1 MFDFLWK
8 LKWYFGEN
16 KWKYTTIVL
25 VLLVA
30 NILEIIP
37 PQLIGWT
44 IDFIAGGEMTER
56 LMWQLVGVF
65 IVVTVLTYVAT
76 YLWSYLL
83 FDGAVK
89 IESIIRMKL
98 MRKFLLM
105 SPSFYERNR
114 TGDLMAKATND
125 LKIVNQAAGMGLL
138 TLVDAT
144 TFMLTIILVMGFTIS
159 WQLTFFALLPL
170 PILAIVEQRLGKRIN
185 AAHTESQEAFG
196 SMNDSVLEIVEGVK
210 LTRSYVQEEAENRR
224 FRGMTDDYL
233 EKFIKVERLD
243 ALFQPLTIIVTTFSF
258 MVAFGYGAVLANRGL
273 ISIGDIVA
281 FNVYLNMLIW
291 PMFAVGM
298 LFNVMQRGNASLTR
312 INSVLDT
319 EDDVNDQGVHGIQ
332 KSNMDF
338 DHVSFQY
345 PLSRRTN
352 LDDVSF
358 TLRSGQT
365 LGIVGRTGSGKSTLI
380 KQFLKFYPGGEGS
393 LVIDGRPI
401 SELDRST
408 LREKVGYVSQE
419 NILFSRT
426 VRENIL
432 FGNPEAT
439 EAQLESAIRLS
450 ALDQDL
456 KRMPHGLDTMVGEK
470 GIALS
475 GGQKQ
480 RISIARSLIRDPDI
494 LILDDALSAVD
505 AKTEKRII
513 DSIRK
518 NRTDRTTIIVTHR
531 LSAIQHADLIVVLD
545 DGRIIETGTHETLSV
560 SGGWY
565 SRQNE
570 YYLKGGAST

>member
-8 LKWYFGEN
+8 LKWYFGEH

-30 NILEIIP
+30 NVLEIIP

-56 LMWQLVGVF
+56 LMWQLVGIF
-65 IVVTVLTYVAT
+65 ILVTILTYTAT

-125 LKIVNQAAGMGLL
+125 LKSVNQAAGMGLL

-170 PILAIVEQRLGKRIN
+170 PMLAIVEQRLGKRIN

-196 SMNDSVLEIVEGVK
+196 AMNDSVLEIVEGVK
-210 LTRSYVQEEAENRR
+210 LTRSYVQEAAENRR

-233 EKFIKVERLD
+233 EKFMKVERLD

-273 ISIGDIVA
+273 ISVGDIVA

-312 INSVLDT
+312 INSVLDM
-319 EDDVNDQGVHGIQ
+319 EDDVNDSGVHGIQ
-332 KSNMDF
+332 ESNMDF

-345 PLSRRTN
+345 PLSGRTN
-352 LDDVSF
+352 LADVSL
-358 TLRSGQT
+358 TLKSGQT

-380 KQFLKFYPGGEGS
+380 KQLLKFYPEGKGS

-401 SELDRST
+401 SELDRRT

-432 FGNPEAT
+432 FGNPGAT
-439 EAQLESAIRLS
+439 EAQLEDAIHLS

-456 KRMPHGLDTMVGEK
+456 KRMPEGIETMVGEK

-480 RISIARSLIRDPDI
+480 RISIARSLIRNPDI

-513 DSIRK
+513 DGIRT
-518 NRTDRTTIIVTHR
+518 NRTGKTTIIVTHR

-545 DGRIIETGTHETLSV
+545 DGRIIEMGTHDELSA
-560 SGGWY
+560 SDGWY
-565 SRQNE
+565 SRQND

>member
-1 MFDFLWK
+1 MFDFLKK
-8 LKWYFGEN
+8 LKWYFGEH
-16 KWKYTTIVL
+16 KWKYTTIVI

-56 LMWQLVGVF
+56 LMWQLIGVF
-65 IVVTVLTYVAT
+65 IMVTILTYTAT

-89 IESIIRMKL
+89 IESIIKMKL

-125 LKIVNQAAGMGLL
+125 LKSVNQAAGMGLL

-210 LTRSYVQEEAENRR
+210 LTRSYVQEAAENRR

-233 EKFIKVERLD
+233 EKFMKVERLD

-273 ISIGDIVA
+273 ISVGDIVA

-312 INSVLDT
+312 INSILDT
-319 EDDVNDQGVHGIQ
+319 EDDVDDEGMDGVQ
-332 KSNMDF
+332 ESDMDF

-345 PLSRRTN
+345 PLSGRTN
-352 LDDVSF
+352 LDDVSL

-365 LGIVGRTGSGKSTLI
+365 LGIVGKTGSGKSTLI
-380 KQFLKFYPGGEGS
+380 KQLLKFYPEGHGS

-401 SELDRST
+401 SELDRRT
-408 LREKVGYVSQE
+408 LREKMGYVSQE

-432 FGNPEAT
+432 FGNPGAT
-439 EAQLESAIRLS
+439 EAQLEDAIHLS

-456 KRMPHGLDTMVGEK
+456 KRMPEGLETMVGEK

-480 RISIARSLIRDPDI
+480 RISIARSLIRNPDI

-513 DSIRK
+513 DSIRT
-518 NRTDRTTIIVTHR
+518 NRTDKTTIIVTHR

-545 DGRIIETGTHETLSV
+545 DGRIIEMGTHDELSA
-560 SGGWY
+560 SDGWY
-565 SRQNE
+565 SRQND

>member
-1 MFDFLWK
+1 MFDFLKK
-8 LKWYFGEN
+8 LKWYFGEH
-16 KWKYTTIVL
+16 KWKYTTIVI

-56 LMWQLVGVF
+56 LMWQLIGVF
-65 IVVTVLTYVAT
+65 IMVTILTYTAT

-89 IESIIRMKL
+89 IESIIKMKL

-125 LKIVNQAAGMGLL
+125 LKSVNQAAGMGLL

-210 LTRSYVQEEAENRR
+210 LTRSYVQEAAENRR

-233 EKFIKVERLD
+233 EKFMKVERLD

-273 ISIGDIVA
+273 ISVGDIVA

-312 INSVLDT
+312 INSILDT
-319 EDDVNDQGVHGIQ
+319 EDDVDDEGMDGVQ
-332 KSNMDF
+332 ESDMDF

-345 PLSRRTN
+345 PLSGRTN
-352 LDDVSF
+352 LDDVSL

-365 LGIVGRTGSGKSTLI
+365 LGIVGKTGSGKSTLI
-380 KQFLKFYPGGEGS
+380 KQLLKFYPEGHGS

-401 SELDRST
+401 SELDRRT
-408 LREKVGYVSQE
+408 LREKMGYVSQE

-426 VRENIL
+426 
-432 FGNPEAT
+432 
-439 EAQLESAIRLS
+439 
-450 ALDQDL
+450 
-456 KRMPHGLDTMVGEK
+456 
-470 GIALS
+470 
-475 GGQKQ
+475 
-480 RISIARSLIRDPDI
+480 
-494 LILDDALSAVD
+494 
-505 AKTEKRII
+505 
-513 DSIRK
+513 
-518 NRTDRTTIIVTHR
+518 
-531 LSAIQHADLIVVLD
+531 
-545 DGRIIETGTHETLSV
+545 
-560 SGGWY
+560 
-565 SRQNE
+565 
-570 YYLKGGAST
+570 

>member
-8 LKWYFGEN
+8 LKWYFGEH

-30 NILEIIP
+30 NILEVIP

-65 IVVTVLTYVAT
+65 IVVTILTYAAT

-125 LKIVNQAAGMGLL
+125 LKSVNQAAGMGLL

-210 LTRSYVQEEAENRR
+210 LTRSYVQEAAENRR
-224 FRGMTDDYL
+224 FRRMTDDYL
-233 EKFIKVERLD
+233 EKFMKVERLD

-273 ISIGDIVA
+273 ISVGDIVA

-312 INSVLDT
+312 INSILDT
-319 EDDVNDQGVHGIQ
+319 EDDVDDKGMHGIQ
-332 KSNMDF
+332 ESDMDF

-345 PLSRRTN
+345 PLSGRTN
-352 LDDVSF
+352 LDDVSL
-358 TLRSGQT
+358 TLKSGQT

-380 KQFLKFYPGGEGS
+380 KQLLKFYPEGQGR

-401 SELDRST
+401 AELDRRT
-408 LREKVGYVSQE
+408 LRETVGYVSQE

-432 FGNPEAT
+432 FGNPGAT
-439 EAQLESAIRLS
+439 ETQLEDAIHLS

-456 KRMPHGLDTMVGEK
+456 KRMSDGLETMVGEK

-480 RISIARSLIRDPDI
+480 RISIARSLIRNPDI

-513 DSIRK
+513 DGIRR
-518 NRTDRTTIIVTHR
+518 NRTDKTTIIVTHR

-545 DGRIIETGTHETLSV
+545 DGRIIEMGTHDELSA
-560 SGGWY
+560 SDGWY
-565 SRQNE
+565 RQQSD

>member
-8 LKWYFGEN
+8 LKWYFGEH

-30 NILEIIP
+30 NILEVIP

-65 IVVTVLTYVAT
+65 IVVTILTYAAT

-125 LKIVNQAAGMGLL
+125 LKSVNQAAGMGLL

-210 LTRSYVQEEAENRR
+210 LTRSYVQEAAENRR
-224 FRGMTDDYL
+224 FRRMTDDYL
-233 EKFIKVERLD
+233 EKFMKVERLD

-273 ISIGDIVA
+273 ISVGDIVA

-319 EDDVNDQGVHGIQ
+319 EDDVNDRGVHGIQ
-332 KSNMDF
+332 ESNMDF

-345 PLSRRTN
+345 PLSGRTN
-352 LDDVSF
+352 LDDVSL
-358 TLRSGQT
+358 TLKSGQT

-380 KQFLKFYPGGEGS
+380 KQLLKFYPEGQGR

-401 SELDRST
+401 SELDRRT

-432 FGNPEAT
+432 FGNPGAT
-439 EAQLESAIRLS
+439 ETQLEDAIHLS

-456 KRMPHGLDTMVGEK
+456 KRMPEGLETMVGEK

-513 DSIRK
+513 DGIRT
-518 NRTDRTTIIVTHR
+518 NRTDKTTIIVTHR

-545 DGRIIETGTHETLSV
+545 DGRVIEMGTHAELSA
-560 SGGWY
+560 SDGWY
-565 SRQNE
+565 SRQND

>member
-8 LKWYFGEN
+8 LKWYFGEH

-30 NILEIIP
+30 NVLEIIP

-56 LMWQLVGVF
+56 LMWQLVGIF
-65 IVVTVLTYVAT
+65 ILVTILTYTAT

-125 LKIVNQAAGMGLL
+125 LKSVNQAAGMGLL

-170 PILAIVEQRLGKRIN
+170 PMLAIVEQRLGKRIN

-196 SMNDSVLEIVEGVK
+196 AMNDSVLEIVEGVK
-210 LTRSYVQEEAENRR
+210 LTRSYVQEAAENRR

-233 EKFIKVERLD
+233 EKFMKVERLD

-273 ISIGDIVA
+273 ISVGDIVA

-312 INSVLDT
+312 INSVLDM
-319 EDDVNDQGVHGIQ
+319 EDDVNDSGVHGIQ
-332 KSNMDF
+332 ESNMDF

-345 PLSRRTN
+345 PLSGRTN
-352 LDDVSF
+352 LADVSL
-358 TLRSGQT
+358 TLKSGQT

-380 KQFLKFYPGGEGS
+380 KQLLKFYPEGQGR

-401 SELDRST
+401 AELDRGT

-432 FGNPEAT
+432 FGNPGAT
-439 EAQLESAIRLS
+439 EAQLEDAIHLS

-456 KRMPHGLDTMVGEK
+456 KRMPEGLETMVGEK

-480 RISIARSLIRDPDI
+480 RISIARSLIRNPDI

-513 DSIRK
+513 DGIRT
-518 NRTDRTTIIVTHR
+518 NRTGKTTIIVTHR

-545 DGRIIETGTHETLSV
+545 DGRIIEMGTHDELSA
-560 SGGWY
+560 SDGWY
-565 SRQNE
+565 SRQND

>member
-1 MFDFLWK
+1 MFDFLKK
-8 LKWYFGEN
+8 LKWYFGEH
-16 KWKYTTIVL
+16 KWKYTTIVI

-56 LMWQLVGVF
+56 LMWQLIGVF
-65 IVVTVLTYVAT
+65 IMVTILTYTAT

-89 IESIIRMKL
+89 IESIIKMKL

-125 LKIVNQAAGMGLL
+125 LKSVNQAAGMGLL

-210 LTRSYVQEEAENRR
+210 LTRSYVQEAAENRR

-233 EKFIKVERLD
+233 EKFMKVERLD

-273 ISIGDIVA
+273 ISVGDIVA

-312 INSVLDT
+312 INSILDT
-319 EDDVNDQGVHGIQ
+319 EDDVDDEGMDGVQ
-332 KSNMDF
+332 ESDMDF

-345 PLSRRTN
+345 PLSGRTN
-352 LDDVSF
+352 LDDVSL

-365 LGIVGRTGSGKSTLI
+365 LGIVGKTGSGKSTLI
-380 KQFLKFYPGGEGS
+380 KQLLKFYPEGHGS

-401 SELDRST
+401 SELDRRT
-408 LREKVGYVSQE
+408 LREKMGYVSQE

-432 FGNPEAT
+432 FGNPGAT
-439 EAQLESAIRLS
+439 EAQLEDAIHLS

-456 KRMPHGLDTMVGEK
+456 KRMPEGIETMVGEK

-480 RISIARSLIRDPDI
+480 RISIARSLIRNPDI

-513 DSIRK
+513 DSIRT
-518 NRTDRTTIIVTHR
+518 NRTDKTTIIVTHR

-545 DGRIIETGTHETLSV
+545 DGRIIEMGTHDELSA
-560 SGGWY
+560 SDGWY
-565 SRQNE
+565 SRQND

>member
-1 MFDFLWK
+1 MFDFLKK
-8 LKWYFGEN
+8 LKWYFGEH
-16 KWKYTTIVL
+16 KWKYTTIVI

-56 LMWQLVGVF
+56 LMWQLIGVF
-65 IVVTVLTYVAT
+65 IVVTILTYTAT

-125 LKIVNQAAGMGLL
+125 LKSVNQAAGMGLL

-210 LTRSYVQEEAENRR
+210 LTRSYVQEAAENRR

-233 EKFIKVERLD
+233 EKFMKVERLD

-258 MVAFGYGAVLANRGL
+258 VVAFGYGAVLANRGL
-273 ISIGDIVA
+273 ISVGDIVA

-312 INSVLDT
+312 INSILDT
-319 EDDVNDQGVHGIQ
+319 EDDVDDEGMHGIQ
-332 KSNMDF
+332 ESDMDF

-345 PLSRRTN
+345 PLSGRTN
-352 LDDVSF
+352 LDDVSL

-365 LGIVGRTGSGKSTLI
+365 LGIVGKTGSGKSTLI
-380 KQFLKFYPGGEGS
+380 KQLLKFYPEGKGS

-401 SELDRST
+401 SELDRRT

-432 FGNPEAT
+432 FGNPGAM
-439 EAQLESAIRLS
+439 EAQLEKAIHLS

-456 KRMPHGLDTMVGEK
+456 KRMPEGIETMVGEK

-513 DSIRK
+513 DGIRTT
-518 NRTDRTTIIVTHR
+518 RTDKTTIIVTHR

-545 DGRIIETGTHETLSV
+545 DGRIIEMGTHDELSA
-560 SGGWY
+560 SDGWY
-565 SRQNE
+565 RQQSD

>member
-1 MFDFLWK
+1 MFDFLKK
-8 LKWYFGEN
+8 LKWYFGEH
-16 KWKYTTIVL
+16 KWKYTTIVI

-56 LMWQLVGVF
+56 LMWQLIGVF
-65 IVVTVLTYVAT
+65 IMVTILTYTAT

-125 LKIVNQAAGMGLL
+125 LKSVNQATGMGLL

-159 WQLTFFALLPL
+159 WQLTLFALLPL

-210 LTRSYVQEEAENRR
+210 LTRSYVQEAAENRR

-233 EKFIKVERLD
+233 EKFMKVERLD

-273 ISIGDIVA
+273 ISVGDIVA

-319 EDDVNDQGVHGIQ
+319 EDDVNDRGMHGIQ
-332 KSNMDF
+332 ESNMDF

-345 PLSRRTN
+345 PLSGRTN
-352 LDDVSF
+352 LDDVSL
-358 TLRSGQT
+358 TLKSGQT
-365 LGIVGRTGSGKSTLI
+365 LGIVGRTGSGKSTFI
-380 KQFLKFYPGGEGS
+380 KQLLKFYPEGHGS

-401 SELDRST
+401 SELDRRT

-432 FGNPEAT
+432 FGNPGAT
-439 EAQLESAIRLS
+439 EAQLGDAIHLS

-456 KRMPHGLDTMVGEK
+456 KRMPDGLETMVGEK

-480 RISIARSLIRDPDI
+480 RISIARSLIRNPDI

-513 DSIRK
+513 DGIRM
-518 NRTDRTTIIVTHR
+518 NRTDKTTIIVTHR
-531 LSAIQHADLIVVLD
+531 LSAIHHADLIVVLD
-545 DGRIIETGTHETLSV
+545 DGRIIEMGTHDELSA
-560 SGGWY
+560 SNGWY
-565 SRQNE
+565 RRQSD

>member
-1 MFDFLWK
+1 MFDFLKK
-8 LKWYFGEN
+8 LKWYFGEH
-16 KWKYTTIVL
+16 KWKYTTIVI

-56 LMWQLVGVF
+56 LMWQLIGVF
-65 IVVTVLTYVAT
+65 IMVTILNYTAT

-125 LKIVNQAAGMGLL
+125 LKSVNQAAGMGLL

-196 SMNDSVLEIVEGVK
+196 AMNDSVLEIVEGVK
-210 LTRSYVQEEAENRR
+210 LTRSYVQEAAENRR

-233 EKFIKVERLD
+233 EKFMKVERLD

-273 ISIGDIVA
+273 ISVGDIVA

-319 EDDVNDQGVHGIQ
+319 EDDVNDRGVHGIQ
-332 KSNMDF
+332 ESNMDF

-345 PLSRRTN
+345 PLSGRTN
-352 LDDVSF
+352 LADVSL
-358 TLRSGQT
+358 TLKSGQT

-380 KQFLKFYPGGEGS
+380 KQLLKFYPEGQGR

-401 SELDRST
+401 SELDRGT

-432 FGNPEAT
+432 FGNPGAT
-439 EAQLESAIRLS
+439 EAQLEGAIHLS

-456 KRMPHGLDTMVGEK
+456 KRMPEGLETMVGEK

-480 RISIARSLIRDPDI
+480 RISIARSLVRNPDI

-513 DSIRK
+513 DGIRT
-518 NRTDRTTIIVTHR
+518 NRTDKTTIIVTHR
-531 LSAIQHADLIVVLD
+531 LSVIQHADLIVVLD
-545 DGRIIETGTHETLSV
+545 DGRIIEMGTHDELSA
-560 SGGWY
+560 SDGWY
-565 SRQNE
+565 SRQND

>member
-1 MFDFLWK
+1 
-8 LKWYFGEN
+8 
-16 KWKYTTIVL
+16 
-25 VLLVA
+25 
-30 NILEIIP
+30 
-37 PQLIGWT
+37 
-44 IDFIAGGEMTER
+44 
-56 LMWQLVGVF
+56 
-65 IVVTVLTYVAT
+65 
-76 YLWSYLL
+76 
-83 FDGAVK
+83 
-89 IESIIRMKL
+89 
-98 MRKFLLM
+98 
-105 SPSFYERNR
+105 
-114 TGDLMAKATND
+114 
-125 LKIVNQAAGMGLL
+125 
-138 TLVDAT
+138 
-144 TFMLTIILVMGFTIS
+144 
-159 WQLTFFALLPL
+159 
-170 PILAIVEQRLGKRIN
+170 
-185 AAHTESQEAFG
+185 
-196 SMNDSVLEIVEGVK
+196 MNDSVLEIVEGVK
-210 LTRSYVQEEAENRR
+210 LTRSYVQEAAENRR

-233 EKFIKVERLD
+233 EKFMKVERLD

-273 ISIGDIVA
+273 ISVGDIVA

-312 INSVLDT
+312 INSILDT
-319 EDDVNDQGVHGIQ
+319 EDDVDDKGRHGIRE
-332 KSNMDF
+332 SDMDF
-338 DHVSFQY
+338 GHVSFQY
-345 PLSRRTN
+345 PLSARTN
-352 LDDVSF
+352 LDDVSL

-380 KQFLKFYPGGEGS
+380 KQLLKFYPEGQGR

-401 SELDRST
+401 SELDRGT

-432 FGNPEAT
+432 FGNPGAT
-439 EAQLESAIRLS
+439 EAQLEGAIHLS

-456 KRMPHGLDTMVGEK
+456 KRMPEGLETMVGEK

-513 DSIRK
+513 DGIRT
-518 NRTDRTTIIVTHR
+518 NRTDKTTIIVTHR

-545 DGRIIETGTHETLSV
+545 DGRIIEMGTHDELSA
-560 SGGWY
+560 SDGWY
-565 SRQNE
+565 SRQND

>member
-1 MFDFLWK
+1 MFNFLKK
-8 LKWYFGEN
+8 LKWYFGEH
-16 KWKYTTIVL
+16 KWKYTTIVI

-44 IDFIAGGEMTER
+44 IDFIAGGEMSER
-56 LMWQLVGVF
+56 LMWQLIGVF
-65 IVVTVLTYVAT
+65 IVVTVLTYTAT

-125 LKIVNQAAGMGLL
+125 LKSVNQAAGMGLL

-185 AAHTESQEAFG
+185 AAHTESQGAFG

-210 LTRSYVQEEAENRR
+210 LTRSYVQEAAENRR

-233 EKFIKVERLD
+233 EKFMKVERLD

-258 MVAFGYGAVLANRGL
+258 VVAFGYGAVLANRGL
-273 ISIGDIVA
+273 ISVGDIVA

-312 INSVLDT
+312 INSILDT
-319 EDDVNDQGVHGIQ
+319 EDDVDDEGMDGVQ
-332 KSNMDF
+332 ESDMDF

-345 PLSRRTN
+345 PLSGRTN
-352 LDDVSF
+352 LDDVSL

-365 LGIVGRTGSGKSTLI
+365 LGIVGKTGSGKSTLI
-380 KQFLKFYPGGEGS
+380 KQLLKFYPEGHGS

-401 SELDRST
+401 SELDRRT

-432 FGNPEAT
+432 FGNPGAT
-439 EAQLESAIRLS
+439 EAQLEDAIHLS

-456 KRMPHGLDTMVGEK
+456 KRMPEGLETMVGEK

-480 RISIARSLIRDPDI
+480 RISIARSLIRNPDI

-513 DSIRK
+513 DGIRT
-518 NRTDRTTIIVTHR
+518 NRTGKTTIIVTHR

-545 DGRIIETGTHETLSV
+545 DGRIIEMGTHDELSA
-560 SGGWY
+560 SDGWY
-565 SRQNE
+565 SRQND

>member
-1 MFDFLWK
+1 MFDFLKK
-8 LKWYFGEN
+8 LKWYFGEH
-16 KWKYTTIVL
+16 KWKYTTIVI

-44 IDFIAGGEMTER
+44 IDFIASGEMTER
-56 LMWQLVGVF
+56 LMWQLIGVF
-65 IVVTVLTYVAT
+65 IVVTILTYTAT

-125 LKIVNQAAGMGLL
+125 LKSVNQAAGMGLL

-159 WQLTFFALLPL
+159 WQLTLFALLPL

-196 SMNDSVLEIVEGVK
+196 TMNDSVLEIVEGVK
-210 LTRSYVQEEAENRR
+210 LTRSYVQEAAENRR
-224 FRGMTDDYL
+224 FRRMTDDYL
-233 EKFIKVERLD
+233 EKFMKVERLD

-273 ISIGDIVA
+273 ISVGDIVA

-312 INSVLDT
+312 INSILDT
-319 EDDVNDQGVHGIQ
+319 EDDVDDRGVHGIQ
-332 KSNMDF
+332 ESNMDF

-345 PLSRRTN
+345 PLSGRTN
-352 LDDVSF
+352 LDDVSL

-380 KQFLKFYPGGEGS
+380 KQLLKFYPEGQGR

-401 SELDRST
+401 SEIDRGT

-432 FGNPEAT
+432 FGNPGAT
-439 EAQLESAIRLS
+439 EAQLEGAIHLS

-456 KRMPHGLDTMVGEK
+456 KRMPEGLETMVGEK

-480 RISIARSLIRDPDI
+480 RISIARSLIRNPDI

-513 DSIRK
+513 DGIRT
-518 NRTDRTTIIVTHR
+518 NRTGKTTIIVTHR

-545 DGRIIETGTHETLSV
+545 DGRIIEMGTHDELSA
-560 SGGWY
+560 SDGWY
-565 SRQNE
+565 SRQND

>member
-1 MFDFLWK
+1 MFDFLKK
-8 LKWYFGEN
+8 LKWYFGEH
-16 KWKYTTIVL
+16 KWKYTVIIL
-25 VLLVA
+25 VLLGA

-44 IDFIAGGEMTER
+44 IDLIAGGEMTER
-56 LMWQLVGVF
+56 LMWQLIGVF
-65 IVVTVLTYVAT
+65 IVVTILTYTAT

-125 LKIVNQAAGMGLL
+125 LKSVNQAAGMGLL

-170 PILAIVEQRLGKRIN
+170 PMLAIVEQRLGKRIN

-196 SMNDSVLEIVEGVK
+196 AMNDSVLEIVEGVK
-210 LTRSYVQEEAENRR
+210 LTRSYVQEAAENRR
-224 FRGMTDDYL
+224 FKGMTDDYL
-233 EKFIKVERLD
+233 EKFMKVERLD

-273 ISIGDIVA
+273 ISVGDIVA

-312 INSVLDT
+312 INSILDT
-319 EDDVNDQGVHGIQ
+319 EDDVDDKGRHGIRE
-332 KSNMDF
+332 SDMDF

-345 PLSRRTN
+345 PLSARTN
-352 LDDVSF
+352 LDDVSL

-380 KQFLKFYPGGEGS
+380 KQLLKFYPEGKGR

-401 SELDRST
+401 SELDRGT

-432 FGNPEAT
+432 FGNPGAT
-439 EAQLESAIRLS
+439 EAQLEGAIHLS

-456 KRMPHGLDTMVGEK
+456 KRMPEGLETMVGEK

-480 RISIARSLIRDPDI
+480 RISIARSLVRNPDI

-513 DSIRK
+513 DGIRT
-518 NRTDRTTIIVTHR
+518 NRTDKTTIIVTHR

-545 DGRIIETGTHETLSV
+545 DGRIIEMGTHDELSA
-560 SGGWY
+560 SDGWY
-565 SRQNE
+565 SRQND